1 LALYRFITYSGHCQ
15 PERIVVRPLFWAYF
29 QFAISLPKKMAFF
42 LDAFLPVPQYILQ
55 ACCLKEL
62 L

>member
-1 LALYRFITYSGHCQ
+1 LRLDRLIAYAGHRE